1 MSVVTVSVRWEGG
14 GKKVGA
20 AGYRYITSSIDKSK
34 LGDKVTL
41 APHWPAALLMNLPFV
56 IDAFSLI
63 KN

>member
-1 MSVVTVSVRWEGG
+1 MSVRWEGG

-41 APHWPAALLMNLPFV
+41 APHWPV
-56 IDAFSLI
+56 
-63 KN
+63 K